1 MMPSNREPQVNFAR
15 VVDPAFWELDRA
27 DYEGVTARMIERADP
42 LSLRSS
48 LVNVPLD
55 HGSGLSYE
63 QDSGDRV
70 SVGMTPDE
78 YTLIHRSFDPKYASR
93 YASNRTRVA
102 RSRNLDDEGNEQ
114 SPKPLTQDDI
124 DAADR
129 AGLHII
135 ESGVERMSKY
145 VSGRLVPEIVRIE
158 RVAEYAENPGRRRKS
173 EEGMREQVG
182 WVRDNVFGGMLAVIG
197 IGRKWTESK
206 AEAAQKSIEW
216 RLFFDTDDN
225 RHYEYW
231 RNMLDLGDMYWGER
245 VNVFEDRIGR
255 LQGFLQTN
263 GE

>member
-1 MMPSNREPQVNFAR
+1 MVTERESQVNFAR
-15 VVDPAFWELDRA
+15 VTDPAFWELDRA

-70 SVGMTPDE
+70 SVGMTPDD
-78 YTLIHRSFDPKYASR
+78 YTLIHRSFDPKYASK

-102 RSRNLDDEGNEQ
+102 RARSLDDEGNELP
-114 SPKPLTQDDI
+114 PKPLTQEDI
-124 DAADR
+124 DAAHR
-129 AGLHII
+129 AGNHII
-135 ESGVERMSKY
+135 ESGLNQMSRY
-145 VSGRLVPEIVRIE
+145 VSGRLMPEIVRIE
-158 RVAEYAENPGRRRKS
+158 QVSEYADNPGRRRKS

-182 WVRDNVFGGMLAVIG
+182 WVRENVFGGMLSVIG
-197 IGRKWTESK
+197 IGREWTEAK
-206 AEAAQKSIEW
+206 AENALKTIEW
-216 RLFFDTDDN
+216 RLFFDKEDN

-231 RNMLDLGDMYWGER
+231 RNMLDLGDMWWGER
-245 VNVFEDRIGR
+245 INVFEDRIGR